1 MRTKNMRTKN
11 KKLLL
16 FVTLMIAYTMS
27 TDVYAQT
34 KALDIP
40 FFSSNGNVINS
51 RTGEYTVVPFADI
64 VGWRYKAVDGKMYRR
79 QYNYSKQQWIG
90 EWELC

>member
-1 MRTKNMRTKN
+1 MRTKN

-16 FVTLMIAYTMS
+16 FVTLMIAYTLS
-27 TDVYAQT
+27 TEAYAQT

-40 FFSSNGNVINS
+40 YYPSNAVQSVTIS
-51 RTGEYTVVPFADI
+51 KSGEYIAVPFADI
-64 VGWRYKAVDGKMYRR
+64 IGWRYKAVDGKMYRR